1 MNNFLLQKWKTD
13 LQLNVQEVKEFS
25 PSPDDM
31 AIYDTLLQLFEKAVM
46 YFYIDIEDYKLHWI
60 SIHNL

>member
-1 MNNFLLQKWKTD
+1 M
-13 LQLNVQEVKEFS
+13 QEVKEFS

-46 YFYIDIEDYKLHWI
+46 YFYIDIEDYKLH
-60 SIHNL
+60 